1 MAVAG
6 RSIVSSNFEA
16 ETATGLSA
24 MVGEGVNHGSV
35 TRFLSGKDYTA
46 KGHGRQHGQA
56 GRECRWRA
64 DLWRSHSGKGM
75 DRRERIDLLAWRPLH
90 RPCGARPQPADR
102 AVPRQRSLDSCC
114 IKLRMMVYSKE
125 MAGFPT
131 KVARQCPPQCLRTAE
146 ANAGGTIAP
155 RNIS

>member
-46 KGHGRQHGQA
+46 KGHGRQHGQT
-56 GRECRWRA
+56 GREC
-64 DLWRSHSGKGM
+64 
-75 DRRERIDLLAWRPLH
+75 
-90 RPCGARPQPADR
+90 
-102 AVPRQRSLDSCC
+102 
-114 IKLRMMVYSKE
+114 
-125 MAGFPT
+125 
-131 KVARQCPPQCLRTAE
+131 
-146 ANAGGTIAP
+146 
-155 RNIS
+155 